1 MKSSKMQF
9 KENTDFKDLDKQF
22 HPLSSS
28 GFAWMVLK
36 AKCIEKYIEWLLI
49 VW

>member
-1 MKSSKMQF
+1 MCPAKVLMKTLLQSKLTDTMKSSKMQF

-28 GFAWMVLK
+28 GFA
-36 AKCIEKYIEWLLI
+36 
-49 VW
+49 